1 MAVALLA
8 AVLLPP
14 ASASTGIPHSDLHY
28 VYIGATVLAVLVV
41 VACAIL
47 GARSCRCS
55 TFSQDVIV
63 VNYFLGV
70 AREVR
75 EILAGLGV
83 RRIEDLVG
91 RTEFLERAEGLTVRQ
106 NKLP

>member
-1 MAVALLA
+1 MRLRVTHGPSVWLAVALLA

-63 VNYFLGV
+63 VNYFLGC
-70 AREVR
+70 
-75 EILAGLGV
+75 
-83 RRIEDLVG
+83 
-91 RTEFLERAEGLTVRQ
+91 TVFGTCSS
-106 NKLP
+106 